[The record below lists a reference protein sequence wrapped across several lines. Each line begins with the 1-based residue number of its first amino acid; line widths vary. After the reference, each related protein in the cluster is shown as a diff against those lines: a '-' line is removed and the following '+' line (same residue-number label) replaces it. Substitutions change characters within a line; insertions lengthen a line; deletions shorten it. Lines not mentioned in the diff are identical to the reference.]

1 MSKNTISN
9 DYTHECDF
17 CIYICI
23 DCNIFEASSVWEVRN
38 YEVVNDSNHLS
49 FSISYYDKEYLKNLS
64 IKEPSRVPA
73 QVQTH
78 KEVTNSG
85 DDSNKSHS
93 DNIETSNEILTS
105 SSTPRTFITIS
116 TTKSSQSTVL
126 DNNSEVKVP
135 QKLPAILPKNVV
147 TDSFLTRFRNHNRA
161 NYADMRDYQTRE
173 VYLFVINFHFGNYTY
188 SSFIR
193 NEIYRLFAYKYP
205 YDFDLFLIGPA
216 LDEENKVFGN
226 GLGEKGFYAYHS
238 MRVAI
243 DLFPPEAGYTYAGYF
258 EANDDSCLQ
267 PTLLGEENHNKAMSE
282 VWDPWTPYDKWPWNR
297 ILNKRWRWFSK
308 AFLNAASEI
317 KSNPSLH
324 SLCKSNSSQ
333 LRRGWSD
340 FFYFPKSNLT
350 AFLELESVM
359 YKHYVFLEN
368 AVPFIMNC
376 FDANVIKDCNHG
388 KMPDRKVCPHL
399 HPVKFSKPDERQI
412 CLNRIMNITL
422 LEKPDTWCICLL
434 NYLHVLALQ

>member
-1 MSKNTISN
+1 M
-9 DYTHECDF
+9 
-17 CIYICI
+17 
-23 DCNIFEASSVWEVRN
+23 
-38 YEVVNDSNHLS
+38 S
-49 FSISYYDKEYLKNLS
+49 FSISCYGKECPKNLS
-64 IKEPSRVPA
+64 IKELSRVPS
-73 QVQTH
+73 QVQTL
-78 KEVTNSG
+78 KEVINSE

-93 DNIETSNEILTS
+93 NNIETSNEILTS

-116 TTKSSQSTVL
+116 TTKSSQSTIL
-126 DNNSEVKVP
+126 ANNFEVKVP
-135 QKLPAILPKNVV
+135 QKLPAIFPKNV
-147 TDSFLTRFRNHNRA
+147 TSDSFLTRFRNHNRV

-193 NEIYRLFAYKYP
+193 NKIYRLFAYKYP

-226 GLGEKGFYAYHS
+226 RLGEKGYYAYHS

-282 VWDPWTPYDKWPWNR
+282 VWFRWTPYNKWPWNLVR
-297 ILNKRWRWFSK
+297 NKQNVVMFL
-308 AFLNAASEI
+308 AYLNAVSEI
-317 KSNPSLH
+317 KSKAHLRSI
-324 SLCKSNSSQ
+324 CKVDLSQ
-333 LRRGWSD
+333 LRRGWGD

-388 KMPDRKVCPHL
+388 KMPDREVCPHL
-399 HPVKFSKPDERQI
+399 HPVKFSKPEERQI

-434 NYLHVLALQ
+434 NQNWRQFRRQGLSTFQTII

>member
-1 MSKNTISN
+1 M
-9 DYTHECDF
+9 
-17 CIYICI
+17 
-23 DCNIFEASSVWEVRN
+23 
-38 YEVVNDSNHLS
+38 S
-49 FSISYYDKEYLKNLS
+49 FSISCYGEECPKNLS
-64 IKEPSRVPA
+64 IKELSRVPSL
-73 QVQTH
+73 VQTH
-78 KEVTNSG
+78 KEVINSE

-93 DNIETSNEILTS
+93 NNIETSNEILTS

-116 TTKSSQSTVL
+116 TTKSSQSTIL
-126 DNNSEVKVP
+126 DNNFEVKVP
-135 QKLPAILPKNVV
+135 QKLPAILPKNV
-147 TDSFLTRFRNHNRA
+147 TSDSFLTRFRDHNRV

-226 GLGEKGFYAYHS
+226 GFGEKGFYAYHS

-282 VWDPWTPYDKWPWNR
+282 ISFSWYKEEMWMWNVMYNR
-297 ILNKRWRWFSK
+297 NGVFFS
-308 AFLNAASEI
+308 N
-317 KSNPSLH
+317 
-324 SLCKSNSSQ
+324 
-333 LRRGWSD
+333 
-340 FFYFPKSNLT
+340 FPKSNLT

-376 FDANVIKDCNHG
+376 LEPNVIKNCNHG
-388 KMPDRKVCPHL
+388 KMPDREVCPHL
-399 HPVKFSKPDERQI
+399 HPVKFSKPEERKI

-422 LEKPDTWCICLL
+422 LEKPDTWSFVC
-434 NYLHVLALQ
+434 

>member
-9 DYTHECDF
+9 DYTHECDIN
-17 CIYICI
+17 IYICI
-23 DCNIFEASSVWEVRN
+23 ECNIFEASSVWEVRN
-38 YEVVNDSNHLS
+38 YVVVNNSNHLS
-49 FSISYYDKEYLKNLS
+49 FSISCYGKECPKNLS
-64 IKEPSRVPA
+64 VKEPSKVPS

-93 DNIETSNEILTS
+93 DNIETSNEILAS
-105 SSTPRTFITIS
+105 SSTPRTSITIS

-173 VYLFVINFHFGNYTY
+173 VYLFVINFHHTKYGGA
-188 SSFIR
+188 SFIR

-205 YDFDLFLIGPA
+205 YDFDLFLIGPK
-216 LDEENKVFGN
+216 ENSHLKIYGN
-226 GLGEKGFYAYHS
+226 RLFSKGYYAYHS

-282 VWDPWTPYDKWPWNR
+282 VWFRWKNIRRWRWNY
-297 ILNKRWRWFSK
+297 ILNKKKIRFNK
-308 AFLNAASEI
+308 AYLSAVSEI
-317 KSNPSLH
+317 ESNPSLH
-324 SLCKSNSSQ
+324 SLCKFNSSQ
-333 LRRGWSD
+333 LRRGWGD

-388 KMPDRKVCPHL
+388 KMPDREVCPHL
-399 HPVKFSKPDERQI
+399 HPVKFSRLSERQI

-422 LEKPDTWCICLL
+422 LEMPNISWCICLL
-434 NYLHVLALQ
+434 KIFGELD

>member
-1 MSKNTISN
+1 M
-9 DYTHECDF
+9 
-17 CIYICI
+17 
-23 DCNIFEASSVWEVRN
+23 
-38 YEVVNDSNHLS
+38 S
-49 FSISYYDKEYLKNLS
+49 FSISCYGEECPKNLS
-64 IKEPSRVPA
+64 IKELSRVPSL
-73 QVQTH
+73 VQTL
-78 KEVTNSG
+78 KEVINAE

-126 DNNSEVKVP
+126 DNNFEVKVP

-161 NYADMRDYQTRE
+161 NYTDMRDYQTRE
-173 VYLFVINFHFGNYTY
+173 VYLFVINFHHTKYGGA
-188 SSFIR
+188 SFIR

-226 GLGEKGFYAYHS
+226 RLGEKGFYAYHS

-317 KSNPSLH
+317 ESNPSLH

-333 LRRGWSD
+333 LRRGWGD

-376 FDANVIKDCNHG
+376 S
-388 KMPDRKVCPHL
+388 HL

>member
-1 MSKNTISN
+1 M
-9 DYTHECDF
+9 
-17 CIYICI
+17 
-23 DCNIFEASSVWEVRN
+23 
-38 YEVVNDSNHLS
+38 S
-49 FSISYYDKEYLKNLS
+49 FSISCYDKQCPKNLS
-64 IKEPSRVPA
+64 VKEPSRVPA

-93 DNIETSNEILTS
+93 NNIETSNEILTS

-116 TTKSSQSTVL
+116 TTKSSQSTIL

-161 NYADMRDYQTRE
+161 NYTDMRDYQTRE
-173 VYLFVINFHFGNYTY
+173 VYLFVINFHHTKYGGA
-188 SSFIR
+188 SFIR

-205 YDFDLFLIGPA
+205 YDFDLFLIGPK
-216 LDEENKVFGN
+216 ENSHLKIYGN
-226 GLGEKGFYAYHS
+226 RLFSKGYYAYHS

-308 AFLNAASEI
+308 AFLNAVSEI
-317 KSNPSLH
+317 ESNPSLH
-324 SLCKSNSSQ
+324 SLCKFNSSQ
-333 LRRGWSD
+333 LRRGWGD

-376 FDANVIKDCNHG
+376 LDANVIKDCNHG
-388 KMPDRKVCPHL
+388 KMPDREVCPHL

-434 NYLHVLALQ
+434 NQNWRQFRRQGLSTFQTII

>member
-1 MSKNTISN
+1 M
-9 DYTHECDF
+9 
-17 CIYICI
+17 
-23 DCNIFEASSVWEVRN
+23 
-38 YEVVNDSNHLS
+38 S
-49 FSISYYDKEYLKNLS
+49 FSISCYGKECPKNLS
-64 IKEPSRVPA
+64 IKELSRVPSL
-73 QVQTH
+73 VQTL
-78 KEVTNSG
+78 KEVINSE

-93 DNIETSNEILTS
+93 NNIETSNEILTS

-116 TTKSSQSTVL
+116 TTKSSQSTIL
-126 DNNSEVKVP
+126 DNNFEVRTP
-135 QKLPAILPKNVV
+135 QKLPAILPKSV
-147 TDSFLTRFRNHNRA
+147 TSDSFLTRFRNHNRV

-173 VYLFVINFHFGNYTY
+173 VYLFVINFHHIKYG
-188 SSFIR
+188 SASFIR

-205 YDFDLFLIGPA
+205 YDFDLFLIGPK
-216 LDEENKVFGN
+216 ENSHLKIYGN
-226 GLGEKGFYAYHS
+226 RLFSKGYYAYHS

-282 VWDPWTPYDKWPWNR
+282 VWFPWKNIRRWRWNY
-297 ILNKRWRWFSK
+297 ILNKKKIRFNK
-308 AFLNAASEI
+308 AYLSAVSEI

-324 SLCKSNSSQ
+324 SLCKFNSPQ

-376 FDANVIKDCNHG
+376 LDANVIKDCNHG

-399 HPVKFSKPDERQI
+399 HPVKFSRLNERKI

-422 LEKPDTWCICLL
+422 LEMPNISWCICFPEKYDQGKR
-434 NYLHVLALQ
+434 NGHCSYKNCSW

>member
-1 MSKNTISN
+1 M
-9 DYTHECDF
+9 
-17 CIYICI
+17 
-23 DCNIFEASSVWEVRN
+23 
-38 YEVVNDSNHLS
+38 S
-49 FSISYYDKEYLKNLS
+49 FSISCYDKQCPKNLS
-64 IKEPSRVPA
+64 VKEPSRVPA

-93 DNIETSNEILTS
+93 NNIETSNEILTS

-116 TTKSSQSTVL
+116 TTKSSQSTIL
-126 DNNSEVKVP
+126 ANNSEVKVP

-161 NYADMRDYQTRE
+161 NYTDMRDYQTRE
-173 VYLFVINFHFGNYTY
+173 VYLFVINFHHTKYGGA
-188 SSFIR
+188 SFIR

-216 LDEENKVFGN
+216 LNEENKVFGN
-226 GLGEKGFYAYHS
+226 RLGEKGYYAYHS

-243 DLFPPEAGYTYAGYF
+243 DLFPPEAGYTYTGYF

-308 AFLNAASEI
+308 AFLNAVSEI
-317 KSNPSLH
+317 ESNPSLH
-324 SLCKSNSSQ
+324 SLCKFNSSQ
-333 LRRGWSD
+333 LRRGWGD

-376 FDANVIKDCNHG
+376 LDANVIKDCNHG
-388 KMPDRKVCPHL
+388 KMPDREVCPHL
-399 HPVKFSKPDERQI
+399 HPVKFSRLSERRI

-422 LEKPDTWCICLL
+422 LEMPNISWCICLL
-434 NYLHVLALQ
+434 KNFDELD

>member
-1 MSKNTISN
+1 M
-9 DYTHECDF
+9 
-17 CIYICI
+17 
-23 DCNIFEASSVWEVRN
+23 
-38 YEVVNDSNHLS
+38 S

-64 IKEPSRVPA
+64 IKEPSKVPA

-116 TTKSSQSTVL
+116 TTKSSQSTIL
-126 DNNSEVKVP
+126 ANNSEVKVP

-161 NYADMRDYQTRE
+161 NYTDMRDYQTRE
-173 VYLFVINFHFGNYTY
+173 VYLFVINFHHTKYGGA
-188 SSFIR
+188 SFIR

-226 GLGEKGFYAYHS
+226 GLDEKGYYAYHS

-308 AFLNAASEI
+308 AFLNAVSEI
-317 KSNPSLH
+317 ESNPSLH
-324 SLCKSNSSQ
+324 SLCKFNSSQ
-333 LRRGWSD
+333 LRRGWGD

-376 FDANVIKDCNHG
+376 LEPNVIKDCNHG
-388 KMPDRKVCPHL
+388 KMPDREVCPHL
-399 HPVKFSKPDERQI
+399 HPVKFSRLSERRI

-422 LEKPDTWCICLL
+422 LEMPNISWCICLL
-434 NYLHVLALQ
+434 KNFDELD

>member
-1 MSKNTISN
+1 MSKTTISN
-9 DYTHECDF
+9 DYTHECDIN
-17 CIYICI
+17 IYICI
-23 DCNIFEASSVWEVRN
+23 ECNIFEASSVWEVRN
-38 YEVVNDSNHLS
+38 YEVVNNSNHLS

-64 IKEPSRVPA
+64 IKEPSKVPA

-126 DNNSEVKVP
+126 DNNFEVKVP

-161 NYADMRDYQTRE
+161 NYTDMRDYQTRE
-173 VYLFVINFHFGNYTY
+173 VYLFVINFHHTKYG
-188 SSFIR
+188 SASFIR

-205 YDFDLFLIGPA
+205 YDFDLFLIGPK
-216 LDEENKVFGN
+216 ENSHLKIYGN
-226 GLGEKGFYAYHS
+226 RLFSKGYYAYHS

-282 VWDPWTPYDKWPWNR
+282 VWDPWTPYNKWPWNLVR
-297 ILNKRWRWFSK
+297 NKQNVVMFL
-308 AFLNAASEI
+308 AYLNAVSEI
-317 KSNPSLH
+317 KSKAHLRSI
-324 SLCKSNSSQ
+324 CKVDLSQ

-376 FDANVIKDCNHG
+376 LDANVIKDCNHG

-399 HPVKFSKPDERQI
+399 HPVKFSRLSERRI
-412 CLNRIMNITL
+412 CLNRIKGVRLN
-422 LEKPDTWCICLL
+422 EKPDTWSFVC
-434 NYLHVLALQ
+434 

>member
-1 MSKNTISN
+1 M
-9 DYTHECDF
+9 
-17 CIYICI
+17 
-23 DCNIFEASSVWEVRN
+23 
-38 YEVVNDSNHLS
+38 S
-49 FSISYYDKEYLKNLS
+49 FSISCYGEECPKNLS
-64 IKEPSRVPA
+64 IKELSRVPS
-73 QVQTH
+73 QVQTL
-78 KEVTNSG
+78 KEVINSE

-93 DNIETSNEILTS
+93 NNIETSNEILTS

-116 TTKSSQSTVL
+116 TTKSSQSTIL
-126 DNNSEVKVP
+126 DNNFEVRTP
-135 QKLPAILPKNVV
+135 QKLPAILPKSV
-147 TDSFLTRFRNHNRA
+147 TSDSFLTRFRNHNRV

-173 VYLFVINFHFGNYTY
+173 VYLFVINFHHIKYGGA
-188 SSFIR
+188 SFIR

-226 GLGEKGFYAYHS
+226 GFGEKGFYAYHS

-282 VWDPWTPYDKWPWNR
+282 MSFSWYKEEMWMWNVMYNR
-297 ILNKRWRWFSK
+297 NGVFFSK
-308 AFLNAASEI
+308 AFLNAVSEI

-324 SLCKSNSSQ
+324 SLCKFNSPQ

-376 FDANVIKDCNHG
+376 LEPNVIKDCNHG
-388 KMPDRKVCPHL
+388 KMPDREVCPHL
-399 HPVKFSKPDERQI
+399 HPVKFSKPEERQI

-422 LEKPDTWCICLL
+422 LEKPDTWSSVC
-434 NYLHVLALQ
+434 